1 MTTVSA
7 AIAPASADEQPP
19 EPAWDIA
26 RLFPPQGHWTPEDYL
41 ALETNHLV
49 EFVDGAV
56 KVLEMPTPLHQTV
69 SLMLLRLLDGFVRQ
83 HGLGRVFY
91 APVPLL
97 LWPGRIREPDLLFI
111 AKEHRSWIQA
121 THCAGAD
128 LVMEI
133 LSTDRQHDLVTKRL
147 EYARAGIPEYWI
159 VDPQERRITVLRLQ
173 GDAYLEH
180 GSWGVGEHAASASMA
195 GFEVV
200 VDEVF
205 AD

>member
-7 AIAPASADEQPP
+7 AVVPASADGRPP

-26 RLFPPQGHWTPEDYL
+26 RLFPPQGHWTPDDYL

-56 KVLEMPTPLHQTV
+56 DVLEMPTPLHQTV

-111 AKEHRSWIQA
+111 SQEHRSWIQA

-133 LSTDRQHDLVTKRL
+133 LSTDRQHDLVTKRT

-173 GDAYLEH
+173 GDVYLEH
-180 GSWGVGEHAASASMA
+180 GSWGVGEHASSASMV
-195 GFEVV
+195 GFGVE